1 VTDFSTSSRIL
12 EPIFAREIQTVF
24 VTLLCLTDKLVYV
37 EMAEL
42 RYPSHLH
49 HGRASVA
56 LECVSEFDG
65 KIRWWKRTFSA
76 GPIP

>member
-1 VTDFSTSSRIL
+1 
-12 EPIFAREIQTVF
+12 VF

-49 HGRASVA
+49 HSRASVA
-56 LECVSEFDG
+56 ESVSVNSMANPKVETLE
-65 KIRWWKRTFSA
+65 SA
-76 GPIP
+76 KAAVPR